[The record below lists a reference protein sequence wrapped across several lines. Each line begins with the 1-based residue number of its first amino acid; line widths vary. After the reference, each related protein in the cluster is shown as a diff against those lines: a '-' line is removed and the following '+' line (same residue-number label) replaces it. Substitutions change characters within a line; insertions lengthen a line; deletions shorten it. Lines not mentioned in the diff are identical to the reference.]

1 MHYIGWET
9 INSNIS
15 QKAMNRNRSRKK
27 AKKKYEKLPF
37 TFRQID
43 LHACS
48 KTSSTVDIY
57 DADEVFEKWGQDRN
71 LIQ

>member
-1 MHYIGWET
+1 MHKIGRET

-27 AKKKYEKLPF
+27 AKKKY
-37 TFRQID
+37 

-57 DADEVFEKWGQDRN
+57 DADEVFEK
-71 LIQ
+71 

>member
-1 MHYIGWET
+1 MHKIGRET

-27 AKKKYEKLPF
+27 AKKKNI
-37 TFRQID
+37 QAD

-57 DADEVFEKWGQDRN
+57 DADEVFEK
-71 LIQ
+71 

>member
-1 MHYIGWET
+1 MHKIGRET

-37 TFRQID
+37 TFRQIYMHVQKHVQQLIFMMQMRSLKNED
-43 LHACS
+43 
-48 KTSSTVDIY
+48 KTET
-57 DADEVFEKWGQDRN
+57 
-71 LIQ
+71 